1 MEIHHK
7 EKRSWT
13 QEIWALDSIFTIAP
27 VRRIH
32 VDVGGYRQTIAWRR
46 KVGRFMWEKAS
57 QHLSTHIIFHS
68 SSDVE
73 LGVPSN
79 VVNAHDNLP
88 HSQSFCSRTTATP
101 T

>member
-1 MEIHHK
+1 MEAQS
-7 EKRSWT
+7 RV
-13 QEIWALDSIFTIAP
+13 FY
-27 VRRIH
+27 
-32 VDVGGYRQTIAWRR
+32 VG
-46 KVGRFMWEKAS
+46 KS
-57 QHLSTHIIFHS
+57 LSTHIIFHS